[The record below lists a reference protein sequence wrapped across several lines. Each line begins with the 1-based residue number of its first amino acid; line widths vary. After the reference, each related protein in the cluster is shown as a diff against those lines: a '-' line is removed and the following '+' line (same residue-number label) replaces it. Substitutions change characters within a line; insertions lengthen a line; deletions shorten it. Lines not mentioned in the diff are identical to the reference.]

1 MKAGNTLRFMASIRR
16 KEDAPEFGFGNSTNN
31 AHQRALNPDGT
42 ANIARIGEKKF
53 NPINIYHALVTMT
66 WRKFF
71 FIAFISYAMVNLF
84 FATIYY
90 LVDPN
95 GLSGMIYTTEGQK
108 FEEIFFFSAQ
118 SLTTVGYG
126 RLNPTGTFNSSLA
139 AIESFI
145 GLLGF
150 ALATGL
156 LYGKFSRPTA
166 KLLYSK
172 NILIA
177 PYSNPRVSDQA
188 KTALMFRITNE
199 RSNQLIEVESQ
210 ILFSYNEEVNGK
222 ILRRFQRL
230 KLEVEKISFLAMS
243 WTIVHPID
251 DESPLKGLTN
261 DDFESV
267 DAEFL
272 INIKAIDDTYVQ
284 QVYARSSYKWN
295 DTIWDAKFVSIITQ
309 DEDGRTAIDL
319 RKISSYELVNNQSV

>member
-1 MKAGNTLRFMASIRR
+1 MGSGKKFRFMASIRR
-16 KEDAPEFGFGNSTNN
+16 KEDAPEFGFGNNANN
-31 AHQRALNPDGT
+31 AHQRVLNPDGS
-42 ANIARIGEKKF
+42 ANIVRIGGNKF
-53 NPINIYHALVTMT
+53 SLINIYHSLVTMS
-66 WRKFF
+66 WARFF
-71 FIAFISYAMVNLF
+71 LIVSCSYMFVNFLF
-84 FATIYY
+84 AIVYY
-90 LVDPN
+90 LIDPN
-95 GLSGMIYTTEGQK
+95 AISGMIYTSEFQK

-139 AIESFI
+139 SIESFI

-166 KLLYSK
+166 KLLYSE
-172 NILIA
+172 NALIA
-177 PYSNPRVSDQA
+177 PYSNPRFIEKANS
-188 KTALMFRITNE
+188 ALMFRITNA

-210 ILFSYNEEVNGK
+210 ILFSYNEEVDGK
-222 ILRRFQRL
+222 LIRRFQRL

-251 DESPLKGLTN
+251 EESPLRDLTK

-284 QVYARSSYKWN
+284 QVYARSSYKWQDLVWN
-295 DTIWDAKFVSIITQ
+295 AKFVSVITQ
-309 DEDGRTAIDL
+309 AKDGRTAIDL
-319 RKISSYELVNNQSV
+319 MKISSFELIS